1 MLRTVLY
8 THAAPITPVDRWWA
22 LADSFTHRLSG
33 FPRSKGGSASTMAF
47 SGPAQVSLTLQP
59 ACLLSLPSGAFV
71 SGLRGGSHPPS
82 LFPGFSAPDSYRGV
96 STELLGR
103 DFHPLERC
111 TFMAHVESAG
121 GAVLEGRSE
130 PIAQAG
136 FRSSCSPRSSMSPF
150 PPRRS
155 SNWTCGFPASSS
167 RTDFTRRHATAGN
180 SGLRQPPCENVHG
193 RNQTGQSRAA
203 AYAAVSGDSSP
214 APPRGGPPDGTMGR
228 RYRRRNSAPSP

>member
-111 TFMAHVESAG
+111 TFMAH
-121 GAVLEGRSE
+121 
-130 PIAQAG
+130 PT
-136 FRSSCSPRSSMSPF
+136 FRSSCA
-150 PPRRS
+150 
-155 SNWTCGFPASSS
+155 GFPRISV
-167 RTDFTRRHATAGN
+167 G
-180 SGLRQPPCENVHG
+180 RQE
-193 RNQTGQSRAA
+193 RA
-203 AYAAVSGDSSP
+203 V
-214 APPRGGPPDGTMGR
+214 
-228 RYRRRNSAPSP
+228 